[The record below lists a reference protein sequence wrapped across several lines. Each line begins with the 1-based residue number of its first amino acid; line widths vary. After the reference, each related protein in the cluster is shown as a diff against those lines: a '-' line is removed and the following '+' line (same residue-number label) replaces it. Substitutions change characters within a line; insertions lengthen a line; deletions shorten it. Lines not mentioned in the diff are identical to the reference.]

1 MDRIPDPVWGWSWSW
16 IADGT
21 VDIPLDL
28 LQCPTT
34 NAGVISQP
42 IIAVQNSVPPQQLP
56 IAMALITFSQS
67 FGAALFLSF
76 AETIFGNSFA
86 TLIPQYAPSVNSQSV
101 IDAGATAFRDVVSA
115 SDLAGVLTAYA
126 ISIDR
131 VFYMAAALGA
141 GCFAFAWGMG
151 WQDMRKKKAVSKA

>member
-1 MDRIPDPVWGWSWSW
+1 MGYQILYGAGRGLGLQMVGLIF
-16 IADGT
+16 
-21 VDIPLDL
+21 PLIYS
-28 LQCPTT
+28 
-34 NAGVISQP
+34 GVQVVTLVSLSQP
-42 IIAVQNSVPPQQLP
+42 IIAVQNTVAPQQLP

-67 FGAALFLSF
+67 FGASLSLSF

-101 IDAGATAFRDVVSA
+101 IDAGATAFRDIVSG

-151 WQDMRKKKAVSKA
+151 WQNMRKQKAVSKA